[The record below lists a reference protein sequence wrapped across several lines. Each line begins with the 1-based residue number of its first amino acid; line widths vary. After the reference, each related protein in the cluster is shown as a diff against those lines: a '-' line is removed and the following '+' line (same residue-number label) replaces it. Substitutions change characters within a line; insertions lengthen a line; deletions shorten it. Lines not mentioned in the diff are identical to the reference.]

1 MAQHTHMNRKADLAG
16 ELDRARAGIGR
27 GWAGISR
34 CANIPAHF
42 KQSIRRNKSAWLA
55 AAVLGGWVLSRLPA
69 RRKKVYVDRDDRTIK
84 TAKKTGVFLGL
95 ARLALPLIKPAV
107 MAFVTEKV
115 AEAAARKSKFGQKR
129 KKSP

>member
-1 MAQHTHMNRKADLAG
+1 MAQHTRMNRKTELAA

-34 CANIPAHF
+34 GANIPVHL
-42 KQSIRRNKSAWLA
+42 KESVRRNKTAWLA
-55 AAVLGGWVLSRLPA
+55 AAVLGGWLLSRLPP

-84 TAKKTGVFLGL
+84 TAKKTGLLLGL
-95 ARLALPLIKPAV
+95 SRLALPLIKPAV

-115 AEAAARKSKFGQKR
+115 AEAAARKGKFAQR
-129 KKSP
+129 KGKG